1 MTMTKSN
8 MNLDR
13 GGVAYGAPVLK
24 VFSVSTEKGFAS
36 SPDPKYDWTN
46 GALGDDVWNDVLS

>member
-1 MTMTKSN
+1 MTKSN

-13 GGVAYGAPVLK
+13 GRVAYGAPVLK

-36 SPDPKYDWTN
+36 SPDPEYDWTDGILN
-46 GALGDDVWNDVLS
+46 DDDWNHVGY

>member
-13 GGVAYGAPVLK
+13 GVAYSTPVLK
-24 VFSVSTEKGFAS
+24 IFSVSTEIGFAA
-36 SPDPKYDWTN
+36 SPGAERDWTG

>member
-1 MTMTKSN
+1 MTKSN

-13 GGVAYGAPVLK
+13 GVVAYSTPVLK
-24 VFSVSTEKGFAS
+24 IFSVSTEIGFAA
-36 SPDPKYDWTN
+36 SPGAERDWTD

>member
-13 GGVAYGAPVLK
+13 GGVAYSAPVLK
-24 VFSVSTEKGFAS
+24 IFSVSTEKGFAA
-36 SPDPKYDWTN
+36 SPGAERDWTY

>member
-13 GGVAYGAPVLK
+13 EGVAYSTPVLK
-24 VFSVSTEKGFAS
+24 IFSVSTEIGFAA
-36 SPDPKYDWTN
+36 SPGAERDWTD

>member
-13 GGVAYGAPVLK
+13 GVAYSTPVLK
-24 VFSVSTEKGFAS
+24 IFSVSTEIGFAA
-36 SPDPKYDWTN
+36 SPGAKRDWTD

>member
-1 MTMTKSN
+1 MTKSN

-13 GGVAYGAPVLK
+13 GGIAYSTPVLK
-24 VFSVSTEKGFAS
+24 IFSVSTEIGFAA
-36 SPDPKYDWTN
+36 SPGAERDWTD

>member
-1 MTMTKSN
+1 MTKSN

-13 GGVAYGAPVLK
+13 EGVAYGAPVLK
-24 VFSVSTEKGFAS
+24 VFSVSTEKGFAA
-36 SPDPKYDWTN
+36 SPGAERDWTD

>member
-1 MTMTKSN
+1 MTKSN

-36 SPDPKYDWTN
+36 SPDPEYDWTD
-46 GALGDDVWNDVLS
+46 GALGDYVWNDVLS